1 MSRLLVAKFGGTSV
15 ATPER
20 IRHAVGLV
28 RTTMPEAC
36 RRIVVVSAM
45 GRARPEGRGVTD
57 ALLDAIAAALD
68 RTGEHRSL
76 LDALRRRYLDAV
88 ATLAPLEERA
98 DLRAEQNALWGEAGD
113 LLDGV
118 WLLRECTPRTRDAI
132 LSFGE
137 RANAPLV
144 AAAMRGDGLAA
155 QALDAREVIRTD
167 SRFGHAEVD
176 FQATRE
182 RAHAAFADIPDETI
196 VVATG
201 FIATDAHGVTTTLGR
216 SGSDYTA
223 TILADALNADE
234 VTIWT
239 DVDGVLTADPSL
251 VAEAQTLAE
260 LSYKE
265 AAELA
270 YFGAKVLHPRT
281 MQPVARK
288 AIRLVTRNTMD
299 PAAPSTVIGPSQPP
313 SGRDTVKAV
322 TSIRDVGVLV
332 FEGAA
337 LYQHPRASSEA
348 LAALAEA
355 SVPVLMISQ
364 ASSEQSLCVVVF
376 GADREKAL
384 VALSGAFATQIERGD
399 VRVSALVE
407 PHALVAVVGEAM
419 RNQSGVAGRMMATL
433 GKAGINITAIAQG
446 SSELNISVAIAD
458 EDTPAAVR
466 ALHEAF
472 PMNRLR
478 AHLAVVGVGVVG
490 SELLDQLAA
499 QTVPLLEHVDLNLR
513 LVGLS
518 SSQRSAFDAGGLD
531 PADWQAALDAG
542 TGDGFDALVDAFLDA
557 RLERKILVD
566 ATASADV
573 AQRYPQ
579 LLEAGIAVVT
589 PNKRGNTLDAEFY
602 ADIRRA
608 ARLQRAPYLYETTVG
623 AGLPVISTLRDQLRS
638 GDRVRRIEGVFS
650 GTMAFLFNALADG
663 QSFSEAVREAKQRG
677 LTEPD
682 PRDDLGGEDV
692 ARKLLIL
699 AREMGLDAEMADVQV
714 ESLVPERLRDGS
726 IDAYLTGIADDDAAW
741 TERVEHTRA
750 AGKRLQFVG
759 QILTREGSTSGE
771 GCTLCVGVQAVGPD
785 SALYNLRGTDNLIVY
800 TTDRYLD
807 RPLVVQG
814 PGAGPAVTAAVVL
827 ADVIR
832 AAELMS

>member
-1 MSRLLVAKFGGTSV
+1 
-15 ATPER
+15 
-20 IRHAVGLV
+20 
-28 RTTMPEAC
+28 
-36 RRIVVVSAM
+36 VVVSAM
-45 GRARPEGRGVTD
+45 GRASAGQRGVTD
-57 ALLDAIAAALD
+57 TLLEAIAAALD
-68 RTGEHRSL
+68 RTGEHRARL
-76 LDALRRRYLDAV
+76 EAIRRRYLDAV
-88 ATLAPLEERA
+88 AALAPLEERA
-98 DLRAEQNALWGEAGD
+98 ELRAEQNALWGEAGD

-137 RANAPLV
+137 RANAPLT
-144 AAAMRGDGLAA
+144 AAALRESGVAA
-155 QALDAREVIRTD
+155 QALDARALIRTD
-167 SRFGHAEVD
+167 SRFGHAAVD
-176 FQATRE
+176 FEITRDLTQ
-182 RAHAAFADIPDETI
+182 AAFAGMPTDAVA
-196 VVATG
+196 VVTG
-201 FIATDAHGVTTTLGR
+201 FIATDSNGVTTTLGR

-223 TILADALNADE
+223 TILADALDADE

-239 DVDGVLTADPSL
+239 DVDGVLTADPGL
-251 VAEAQTLAE
+251 VSEAQTLNY

-288 AIRLVTRNTMD
+288 AIRLITRNTMD

-313 SGRDTVKAV
+313 TGRDTVKAV
-322 TSIRDVGVLV
+322 TSIRDVAVLV
-332 FEGAA
+332 LEGAA

-348 LAALAEA
+348 LAALTEA
-355 SVPVLMISQ
+355 SVPVLMLSQ

-376 GADREKAL
+376 GADREKGLAAL
-384 VALSGAFATQIERGD
+384 RRAFAAEVAQGD
-399 VRVSALVE
+399 VLVSALE
-407 PHALVAVVGEAM
+407 QPHALVAVVGEAM
-419 RNQSGVAGRMMATL
+419 RRQVGVAGRMMATL

-446 SSELNISVAIAD
+446 SSELNISVAVAD
-458 EDTPAAVR
+458 ADTPAAVR

-490 SELLDQLAA
+490 AELLDQLAA
-499 QTVPLLEHVDLNLR
+499 QTVPLLEHVDLNLK

-518 SSQRSAFDAGGLD
+518 SSKRSAFDA
-531 PADWQAALDAG
+531 A
-542 TGDGFDALVDAFLDA
+542 GFDAAEWQTALEAGSGSGVDSLVDAFLDA

-573 AQRYPQ
+573 ARRYPH

-589 PNKRGNTLDAEFY
+589 PNKRGNTLDADFY

-608 ARLQRAPYLYETTVG
+608 ARLHRAPYLYETTVG

-663 QSFSEAVREAKQRG
+663 MAFSEAVREAKARG

-714 ESLVPERLRDGS
+714 ESLVPERLRGVS
-726 IDAYLTGIADDDAAW
+726 
-741 TERVEHTRA
+741 VEA
-750 AGKRLQFVG
+750 
-759 QILTREGSTSGE
+759 
-771 GCTLCVGVQAVGPD
+771 
-785 SALYNLRGTDNLIVY
+785 
-800 TTDRYLD
+800 
-807 RPLVVQG
+807 
-814 PGAGPAVTAAVVL
+814 
-827 ADVIR
+827 
-832 AAELMS
+832 

>member
-1 MSRLLVAKFGGTSV
+1 MPRLLVAKFGGTSV
-15 ATPER
+15 ATPDR
-20 IRHAVGLV
+20 IRHAVSLV
-28 RTTMPEAC
+28 RDTMPAEA
-36 RRIVVVSAM
+36 RRVVVVSAM
-45 GRARPEGRGVTD
+45 GRATAESLGVTD
-57 ALLDAIAAALD
+57 TLLDAIGAALD
-68 RTGEHRSL
+68 RTGTHRAL
-76 LDALRRRYLDAV
+76 LDALRRRHLDAV
-88 ATLAPLEERA
+88 AALATLEERA

-137 RANAPLV
+137 RASAPLV
-144 AAAMRGDGLAA
+144 AAAFRDAGEAA
-155 QALDAREVIRTD
+155 RALDARSLVRTD
-167 SRFGHAEVD
+167 SRFGHATVD
-176 FQATRE
+176 FATTRE
-182 RAHAAFADIPDETI
+182 RTQAAFSDIEDPTVA
-196 VVATG
+196 VVTG

-223 TILADALNADE
+223 TILADALDADE

-239 DVDGVLTADPSL
+239 DVDGVLTADPEL
-251 VAEAQTLAE
+251 VAEAQTLDH
-260 LSYKE
+260 LSYQE
-265 AAELA
+265 ATELA

-288 AIRLVTRNTMD
+288 AIRLVTRNTMAPD
-299 PAAPSTVIGPSQPP
+299 APSTVIGPSQPP

-322 TSIRDVGVLV
+322 TSIRDVAVLV
-332 FEGAA
+332 LEGAA
-337 LYQHPRASSEA
+337 LYQHPRASSLA
-348 LAALAEA
+348 LAALSEA
-355 SVPVLMISQ
+355 SVPVLMLSQ

-384 VALSGAFATQIERGD
+384 DALRGAFAAEVAQGD
-399 VRVSALVE
+399 VRVSALAQ

-419 RNQSGVAGRMMATL
+419 RHQAGVAGRMMATL

-458 EDTPAAVR
+458 ADTPAAVR

-490 SELLDQLAA
+490 AELLGQLAE
-499 QTVPLLEHVDLNLR
+499 QTVPLLEHVDLNLK

-518 SSQRSAFDAGGLD
+518 SSKRSAFEAGGLD
-531 PADWQAALDAG
+531 AADWQTALDAG
-542 TGDGFDALVDAFLDA
+542 AGTGFAALVDAFLDA

-566 ATASADV
+566 ATASAEV

-589 PNKRGNTLDAEFY
+589 PNKRGNTLDADFY
-602 ADIRRA
+602 AAIRRA
-608 ARLQRAPYLYETTVG
+608 ARLHRAPYLYETTVG

-638 GDRVRRIEGVFS
+638 GDRVQRIEGVFS
-650 GTMAFLFNALADG
+650 GTMAFLFNALVDG
-663 QSFSEAVREAKQRG
+663 QGFSEAVREAKERG

-699 AREMGLDAEMADVQV
+699 AREMGLDAEMADVEV
-714 ESLVPERLRDGS
+714 ESLVPDRLRGVS
-726 IDAYLTGIADDDAAW
+726 VAAYLDGIADDDAAW
-741 TERVEHTRA
+741 AERLAKTRA
-750 AGKRLQFVG
+750 EGKRLQFVG
-759 QILTREGSTSGE
+759 QIIQEGD
-771 GCTLCVGVQAVGPD
+771 GCSLCVGVQAVGPD
-785 SALYNLRGTDNLIVY
+785 SALFTLRGTDNLIVY